1 MEHTK
6 GKVEVWKDVV
16 GYEGLYQVNNK
27 GEVKS
32 LPKLKQ
38 NGTCLFLT
46 KSRIL
51 VSSNNGTGYNSLG
64 LAKNKIN
71 TTKLVHRL
79 VAEAF
84 IPNPENKPQVNHKN
98 GIKTDNRIENLE
110 WCTPSENLKHAH
122 RTGLKTVTVAYGEN
136 NTSSKLKLSDILS
149 IRNSSLG
156 VTELSKIYNV
166 SRITIYSILAKKT
179 WKQQAINNAKTK

>member
-1 MEHTK
+1 M
-6 GKVEVWKDVV
+6 
-16 GYEGLYQVNNK
+16 
-27 GEVKS
+27 
-32 LPKLKQ
+32 
-38 NGTCLFLT
+38 
-46 KSRIL
+46 
-51 VSSNNGTGYNSLG
+51 
-64 LAKNKIN
+64 
-71 TTKLVHRL
+71 

-179 WKQQAINNAKTK
+179 WKQHCQVSIAKKHRVFKKT